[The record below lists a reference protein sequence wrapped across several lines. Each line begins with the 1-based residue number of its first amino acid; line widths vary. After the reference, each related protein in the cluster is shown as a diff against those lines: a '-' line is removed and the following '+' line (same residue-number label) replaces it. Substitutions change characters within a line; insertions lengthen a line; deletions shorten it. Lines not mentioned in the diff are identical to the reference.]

1 MLSYES
7 VPAGASEP
15 DTSPDSRPDTS
26 RRERKRLQ
34 TLDHLAQT
42 AYRLFESLGYDAV
55 TMEQIA
61 VQADVSKGTLYNH
74 FPVKEAL
81 LAHRFHGELAATLAE
96 LWPALQALPAL
107 ASRLTRILH
116 ASAHWSESH
125 RAYLGPYLRYRLATL
140 QPGGRDADRYPR
152 SGLHAVFAT
161 LIQEAQAAGQVRA
174 DLSADQLAHHMQF
187 LYLGAMLRWL
197 DLPGASL
204 KAEFDAAISLFVRGA
219 TAEGA
224 A

>member
-1 MLSYES
+1 MPTFDPTSS
-7 VPAGASEP
+7 DAAEP
-15 DTSPDSRPDTS
+15 DAS
-26 RRERKRLQ
+26 RRERKRQQ

-42 AYRLFESLGYDAV
+42 AYRLFETLGYDAV

-61 VQADVSKGTLYNH
+61 AQADVSKGTLYNH

-81 LAHRFHGELAATLAE
+81 LAHRFHGELAATLTE
-96 LWPALQALPAL
+96 LWPALQALPTLAL
-107 ASRLTRILH
+107 RLTRILH

-140 QPGGRDADRYPR
+140 QPGGRDSERYPR
-152 SGLHAVFAT
+152 SGMQAVFAT
-161 LIQEAQAAGQVRA
+161 LIQDARTAGQVRT
-174 DLSADQLAHHMQF
+174 DLPAELLAHHMQF

-204 KAEFDAAISLFVRGA
+204 KSEFDAAISLFVHGA
-219 TAEGA
+219 GSA

>member
-1 MLSYES
+1 MPSFEPS
-7 VPAGASEP
+7 PADANE
-15 DTSPDSRPDTS
+15 PDTS
-26 RRERKRLQ
+26 RRERKRQQ

-42 AYRLFESLGYDAV
+42 AYRLFETLGYDAV

-61 VQADVSKGTLYNH
+61 AQADVSKGTLYNH

-81 LAHRFHGELAATLAE
+81 LAHRFHGELAVTLAE
-96 LWPALQALPAL
+96 LWPALQALPTL

-140 QPGGRDADRYPR
+140 QPGGRDSERYPR
-152 SGLHAVFAT
+152 SGLQSVFAT
-161 LIQEAQAAGQVRA
+161 LIQDAQAAGQVRT
-174 DLSADQLAHHMQF
+174 DLPAELLAHHMQF

-204 KAEFDAAISLFVRGA
+204 KPEFDAAISLFVQGA
-219 TAEGA
+219 SRSA